1 MSKIKIRDEAF
12 QFYFYFIEERMS
24 IFWKKKNGTLP
35 LTDDPIF
42 STYKFTNVYRVLD
55 RVTQYLLKK
64 VIYQEENSFSDEDVL
79 FRILIFKIFNK
90 METWEFLEEA
100 LEQPICRANFRV
112 GEWSELLSYRIRQQ
126 PIFNGAY
133 MMTGSHRKYRKFPS
147 KHEKWLRMV
156 EKEFIENDFFT
167 DIKKA
172 DSLEEVYHLL
182 LSRSFIGEFLAYQYA
197 IDFNYSPVIDFD
209 ENTFVKAGIGAK
221 RGIHKCFS
229 DFGGHS
235 YEDLIRYT
243 QDHFMY
249 YQEKYGYTN
258 FKDLYGRPP
267 TLIDLQNCFCE
278 VDKYLR
284 VKLPQLNQGQKRI
297 KQKYQPS
304 NREIELFFPS
314 KVADQ
319 FFVEGRR

>member
-1 MSKIKIRDEAF
+1 MGKIRIRDEAF
-12 QFYFYFIEERMS
+12 QFYFYFIQERMS
-24 IFWKKKNGTLP
+24 IFWKKRARVP
-35 LTDDPIF
+35 ELTQDAIL

-64 VIYQEENSFSDEDVL
+64 VIYQEENSFSEEDVL

-90 METWEFLEEA
+90 TETWEFLEEA

-112 GEWSELLSYRIRQQ
+112 GEWSELLSYQIRQQ

-133 MMTGSHRKYRKFPS
+133 MMTGSHRKYQQFPS

-156 EKEFIENDFFT
+156 DKEWVQNDFFA

-172 DSLEEVYHLL
+172 ESLEAVYDLL
-182 LSRSFIGEFLAYQYA
+182 RSRSFLGEFLAYQYA

-221 RGIHKCFS
+221 RGLHKCFS
-229 DFGGHS
+229 GFGGHS
-235 YEDLIRYT
+235 CEELIRFT
-243 QDHFMY
+243 QDHFEFF
-249 YQEKYGYTN
+249 QEKYGYTD
-258 FKDLYGRPP
+258 FKNLYGRPP

-284 VKLPQLNQGQKRI
+284 VKLPHLSQGQKRI
-297 KQKYQPS
+297 KQKYKPS
-304 NREIELFFPS
+304 VGEIGFFFPP
-314 KVADQ
+314 KWGIN
-319 FFVEGRR
+319 FL